1 MPKGAAMEKQRPIIV
16 MALITAA
23 CLLGDSMLYI
33 VLPVHWSE
41 MGLTSLWQIGIIL
54 AMNRIVRIPLNP
66 LVSKLYQKISA
77 RSGMALAVI
86 LAAGTTAAY
95 GVVSSFAIF
104 ILLRCLWGLAWT
116 FLRLGAYFTILDCS
130 TDANRGRCM
139 GRYNGL
145 YRLGSLGGMLCGGV
159 LADTVGV
166 PAACS
171 LFALC
176 SLAALPFVFKFVP
189 AAGRGLAA
197 EAATSEK
204 DYRFGQ
210 HLDILKI
217 LIAGTFLA
225 LVFQGMLNSTL
236 SYLIKL
242 HYPTGLS
249 LAGIVIGAASLGGV
263 LQAIRWGWEPWLAPL
278 SGKLTDGPRGR
289 FPLLV
294 GAALVAGLCF
304 ALVSRK
310 MGLTLWILLVMVL
323 QLTAT
328 SLTTVADA
336 LAADVAVGSAKVKI
350 MTLYSLLIDVGA
362 AIGPVLAY
370 FANQYLH
377 PYASCYLATA
387 TLFFLAVYYFPAA
400 KRKLST

>member
-1 MPKGAAMEKQRPIIV
+1 MGKQQRPIIV
-16 MALITAA
+16 IALITAA
-23 CLLGDSMLYI
+23 CLLGDSMLYV
-33 VLPVHWSE
+33 VLPVHWQE

-77 RSGMALAVI
+77 RSGMTLAVI

-95 GVVSSFAIF
+95 GVVPSFAVF

-130 TDANRGRCM
+130 TDANRGRSM

-145 YRLGSLGGMLCGGV
+145 YRLGSLGGMLLGGV

-166 PAACS
+166 AATCS

-176 SLAALPFVFKFVP
+176 SLAALPFVYKFVP
-189 AAGRGLAA
+189 AAGRGLVA
-197 EAATSEK
+197 EAATTEQ
-204 DYRFGQ
+204 DYKFGR
-210 HLDILKI
+210 HLDVLKI

-236 SYLIKL
+236 SYLIKQ
-242 HYPTGLS
+242 HYPEGLS
-249 LAGIVIGAASLGGV
+249 LAGMVLGAASLGGV
-263 LQAIRWGWEPWLAPL
+263 LQAIRWGWEPWLAPF

-294 GAALVAGLCF
+294 VSALVGGLCF
-304 ALVSRK
+304 ILVSRQL
-310 MGLTLWILLVMVL
+310 GLTLWILLVLVL

-328 SLTTVADA
+328 ALTTVADA

-362 AIGPVLAY
+362 ALGPVLAY

-377 PYASCYLATA
+377 PYASCYLAA
-387 TLFFLAVYYFPAA
+387 AALLFLAAYYGSAA
-400 KRKLST
+400 RQGCRLEK

>member
-1 MPKGAAMEKQRPIIV
+1 MDKQRPIIV
-16 MALITAA
+16 IALITAA

-33 VLPVHWSE
+33 VLPVHWDE
-41 MGLTSLWQIGIIL
+41 MGLTSLWQVGIIL

-66 LVSKLYQKISA
+66 LVSRLYQKISA
-77 RSGMALAVI
+77 RSGMTIAVI

-95 GVVSSFAIF
+95 GVVSNFVIF
-104 ILLRCLWGLAWT
+104 ILLRCLWGLAWS

-130 TDANRGRCM
+130 TDANRGHSM
-139 GRYNGL
+139 GQYNGL
-145 YRLGSLGGMLCGGV
+145 YRLGSLGGMLFGGV

-166 PAACS
+166 RVTCSMFAMCS
-171 LFALC
+171 LV
-176 SLAALPFVFKFVP
+176 ALPFVFKFVP
-189 AAGRGLAA
+189 AAGRGLVA
-197 EAATSEK
+197 EAATAEQ
-204 DYRFGQ
+204 DYKFGQ
-210 HLDILKI
+210 HLDVLKV

-249 LAGIVIGAASLGGV
+249 LMGMVIGAASLGGV
-263 LQAIRWGWEPWLAPL
+263 LQAIRWSWEPWLAPL
-278 SGKLTDGPRGR
+278 SGKLTDGPGGR
-289 FPLLV
+289 FPMLV
-294 GAALVAGLCF
+294 GSALVAGFCF
-304 ALVSRK
+304 ALVPRK
-310 MGLTLWILLVMVL
+310 MGLMLWILLVMVL

-350 MTLYSLLIDVGA
+350 MTLYSLLIDAGA

-377 PYASCYLATA
+377 SHASCYLAA
-387 TLFFLAVYYFPAA
+387 AMLLFLAFYYLPAA
-400 KRKLST
+400 KRKLSS

>member
-1 MPKGAAMEKQRPIIV
+1 MDKQRPIIV

-33 VLPVHWSE
+33 VLPVHWRE

-77 RSGMALAVI
+77 RSGMTLAVI

-95 GVVSSFAIF
+95 GLVSSFVIF

-130 TDANRGRCM
+130 TDANRGRSM

-159 LADTVGV
+159 LADTMGV
-166 PAACS
+166 TATCS

-189 AAGRGLAA
+189 AAGHGLVADAAAA
-197 EAATSEK
+197 EQ
-204 DYRFGQ
+204 DYQFGQ
-210 HLDILKI
+210 HLDVLKI
-217 LIAGTFLA
+217 LMAGAFLA

-242 HYPTGLS
+242 HYPDGLS
-249 LAGIVIGAASLGGV
+249 VAGLVLGAASLGGV

-289 FPLLV
+289 YPMLV
-294 GAALVAGLCF
+294 GAAAVAGLCF
-304 ALVSRK
+304 ALVSWQ
-310 MGLTLWILLVMVL
+310 LALAFWILLVMVL

-328 SLTTVADA
+328 ALTTVADA

-362 AIGPVLAY
+362 ALGPVLAY

-377 PYASCYLATA
+377 PYASCYLAA
-387 TLFFLAVYYFPAA
+387 AVLLFLAAYYVPAA
-400 KRKLST
+400 RQGCR

>member
-1 MPKGAAMEKQRPIIV
+1 MDKQRPIIV

-33 VLPVHWSE
+33 VLPVHWRE

-77 RSGMALAVI
+77 RSGMTLAVI

-95 GVVSSFAIF
+95 GLVSSFAIF

-130 TDANRGRCM
+130 TDANRGRSM

-145 YRLGSLGGMLCGGV
+145 YRLGSLGGMLLGGV

-166 PAACS
+166 AATCS

-176 SLAALPFVFKFVP
+176 SLAALPFVYKFVP
-189 AAGRGLAA
+189 ADGRGLVA
-197 EAATSEK
+197 EAATTEQ
-204 DYRFGQ
+204 DYKLGR
-210 HLDILKI
+210 HLDVLKI

-236 SYLIKL
+236 SYLIKQ
-242 HYPTGLS
+242 HYPEGLS
-249 LAGIVIGAASLGGV
+249 LAGMVLGAASLGGV
-263 LQAIRWGWEPWLAPL
+263 LQAIRWGWEPWLAPF

-294 GAALVAGLCF
+294 VSALVGGLCF
-304 ALVSRK
+304 ILVSRQL
-310 MGLTLWILLVMVL
+310 GLTLWILLVLVL

-328 SLTTVADA
+328 ALTTVADA

-362 AIGPVLAY
+362 ALGPVLAY

-377 PYASCYLATA
+377 PYASCYLAA
-387 TLFFLAVYYFPAA
+387 AALLFLAAYYGSAA
-400 KRKLST
+400 RQGCRLEK

>member
-1 MPKGAAMEKQRPIIV
+1 MGKQQRPIIV
-16 MALITAA
+16 IALITAA
-23 CLLGDSMLYI
+23 CLLGDSMLYV
-33 VLPVHWSE
+33 VLPVHWQE

-77 RSGMALAVI
+77 RSGMTLAVI

-95 GVVSSFAIF
+95 GVVPSFAVF

-130 TDANRGRCM
+130 TDANRGRSM

-145 YRLGSLGGMLCGGV
+145 YRLGSLGGMLLGGV

-166 PAACS
+166 AATCS

-176 SLAALPFVFKFVP
+176 SLAALPFVYKFVP
-189 AAGRGLAA
+189 AAGRGLVA
-197 EAATSEK
+197 EAATTEQ
-204 DYRFGQ
+204 DYKFGR
-210 HLDILKI
+210 HLDVLKI

-236 SYLIKL
+236 SYLIKQ
-242 HYPTGLS
+242 HYPEGLS
-249 LAGIVIGAASLGGV
+249 LAGMVLGAASLGGV
-263 LQAIRWGWEPWLAPL
+263 LQAVRWGWEPWLAPF

-294 GAALVAGLCF
+294 VSALVGGLCF
-304 ALVSRK
+304 ILVSRQL
-310 MGLTLWILLVMVL
+310 GLTLWILLVLVL

-328 SLTTVADA
+328 ALTTVADA

-362 AIGPVLAY
+362 ALGPVLAY

-377 PYASCYLATA
+377 TYASCYLAA
-387 TLFFLAVYYFPAA
+387 AALLFLAAYYGPAA
-400 KRKLST
+400 RQGCRLEK

>member
-1 MPKGAAMEKQRPIIV
+1 MGKQQRPIIV
-16 MALITAA
+16 IALITAA
-23 CLLGDSMLYI
+23 CLLGDSMLYV
-33 VLPVHWSE
+33 VLPVHWQE

-77 RSGMALAVI
+77 RSGMTLAVI

-95 GVVSSFAIF
+95 GVVPSFAVF

-130 TDANRGRCM
+130 TDANRGRSM

-145 YRLGSLGGMLCGGV
+145 YRLGSLGGMLLGGV

-166 PAACS
+166 AATCS

-176 SLAALPFVFKFVP
+176 SLAALPFVYKFVP
-189 AAGRGLAA
+189 AAGRGLVA
-197 EAATSEK
+197 EAATTEQ
-204 DYRFGQ
+204 DYKFGR
-210 HLDILKI
+210 HLDVLKI

-236 SYLIKL
+236 SYLIKQ
-242 HYPTGLS
+242 HYPEGLS
-249 LAGIVIGAASLGGV
+249 LAGMVLGAASLGGV
-263 LQAIRWGWEPWLAPL
+263 LQAVRWGWEPWLAPF

-294 GAALVAGLCF
+294 VSALVGGLCF
-304 ALVSRK
+304 ILVSRQL
-310 MGLTLWILLVMVL
+310 GLTLWILLVLVL

-328 SLTTVADA
+328 ALTTVADA

-362 AIGPVLAY
+362 ALGPVLAY

-377 PYASCYLATA
+377 PYASCYLAA
-387 TLFFLAVYYFPAA
+387 AALLFLAAYYGPAA
-400 KRKLST
+400 RQGCRLEK

>member
-1 MPKGAAMEKQRPIIV
+1 MDKQRPIIV

-33 VLPVHWSE
+33 VLPVHWQE

-77 RSGMALAVI
+77 RSGMTLAVL

-95 GVVSSFAIF
+95 GVVSSFTLF

-116 FLRLGAYFTILDCS
+116 FLRLGAYFTILDCA
-130 TDANRGRCM
+130 TDANRGRSM
-139 GRYNGL
+139 GQYNGL
-145 YRLGSLGGMLCGGV
+145 YRLGSLGGMLFGGV

-166 PAACS
+166 TVTCT
-171 LFALC
+171 LFGLC
-176 SLAALPFVFKFVP
+176 SLAALPFVWKFVP
-189 AAGRGLAA
+189 AGERGLVAAAAAA
-197 EAATSEK
+197 EQ
-204 DYRFGQ
+204 DYHFGQ
-210 HLDILKI
+210 HLDVLKI

-236 SYLIKL
+236 SYLIKV
-242 HYPTGLS
+242 HYPSGLS
-249 LAGIVIGAASLGGV
+249 LAGVVLGAASLGGV

-278 SGKLTDGPRGR
+278 CGKLTDGSRGR

-294 GAALVAGLCF
+294 GAAWVAGFCF
-304 ALVSRK
+304 ALVSWQ
-310 MGLTLWILLVMVL
+310 LSLALWIVLVMVL

-328 SLTTVADA
+328 ALTTVADA
-336 LAADVAVGSAKVKI
+336 VAADVAVGSAKVKI

-377 PYASCYLATA
+377 PLASCYIAAAAL
-387 TLFFLAVYYFPAA
+387 LFLAAYYFPAA
-400 KRKLST
+400 RQGWHAAE

>member
-1 MPKGAAMEKQRPIIV
+1 MDKQRPIIV

-33 VLPVHWSE
+33 VLPVHWQE

-77 RSGMALAVI
+77 RSGMTLAVL

-95 GVVSSFAIF
+95 GVVSSFTLF

-116 FLRLGAYFTILDCS
+116 FLRLGAYFTILDCA
-130 TDANRGRCM
+130 TDANRGRSM
-139 GRYNGL
+139 GQYNGL
-145 YRLGSLGGMLCGGV
+145 YRLGSLGGMLFGGV

-166 PAACS
+166 TVTCT
-171 LFALC
+171 LFGFC
-176 SLAALPFVFKFVP
+176 SLAALPFVWKFVP
-189 AAGRGLAA
+189 AGERGLVAAAAAA
-197 EAATSEK
+197 EQ
-204 DYRFGQ
+204 DYHFGQ
-210 HLDILKI
+210 HMDVLKI

-236 SYLIKL
+236 SYLIKV
-242 HYPTGLS
+242 HYPSGLS
-249 LAGIVIGAASLGGV
+249 LAGLVLGAASLGGV

-278 SGKLTDGPRGR
+278 CGKLTDGPRGR

-294 GAALVAGLCF
+294 GAAWVAGFCF
-304 ALVSRK
+304 ALVSWQ
-310 MGLTLWILLVMVL
+310 LSLALWIVLVMVL

-328 SLTTVADA
+328 ALTTVADA
-336 LAADVAVGSAKVKI
+336 VAADVAVGSAKVKI

-377 PYASCYLATA
+377 PLASCYIAAAAL
-387 TLFFLAVYYFPAA
+387 LFLAAYYFPAA
-400 KRKLST
+400 RQGWHAAE